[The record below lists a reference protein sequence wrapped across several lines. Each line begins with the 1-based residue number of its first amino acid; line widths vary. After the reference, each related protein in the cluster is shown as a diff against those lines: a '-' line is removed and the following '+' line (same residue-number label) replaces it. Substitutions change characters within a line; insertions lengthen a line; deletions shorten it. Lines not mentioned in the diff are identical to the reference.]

1 MKLKLALAIGAA
13 LCLAIPAPALAE
25 DNNCP
30 DSVKKAVEKS
40 FPGSHVKKCEVETD
54 DGKTTYEVKL
64 KTKEGAVTRM
74 NLDHAG
80 VAHTSMRWSPISKS
94 TWTIRNR
101 CLRSRGAGIGASRS
115 GSFSSVDL
123 AVGVRAERGQPP
135 PPSVKFLS
143 WKLAM
148 RPGPRCQG
156 CCRRRRRP
164 AAGSSP

>member
-80 VAHTSMRWSPISKS
+80 VVLMTGQYVAVEGVPTVVMKSFKTKYPDYKVTKTEKWSYPDGRTTYRVTYSGNGGVQK
-94 TWTIRNR
+94 TVVYTNE
-101 CLRSRGAGIGASRS
+101 GAY
-115 GSFSSVDL
+115 VDEMEPDIE
-123 AVGVRAERGQPP
+123 VDVDD
-135 PPSVKFLS
+135 
-143 WKLAM
+143 
-148 RPGPRCQG
+148 
-156 CCRRRRRP
+156 
-164 AAGSSP
+164 